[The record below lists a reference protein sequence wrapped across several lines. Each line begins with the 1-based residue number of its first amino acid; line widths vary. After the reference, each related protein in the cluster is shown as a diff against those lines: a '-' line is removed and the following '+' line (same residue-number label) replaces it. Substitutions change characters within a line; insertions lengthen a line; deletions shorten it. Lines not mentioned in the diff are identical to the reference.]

1 VFVEK
6 YSKFFWF
13 SYLFVNLYVVFTVSL
28 FLYLYTS
35 GSANNL
41 TDNHVY
47 ILIELSIRLAFSCG
61 IFIGANIFFLR
72 GGKLGTPI
80 VFITAWV
87 WVNFLYDYFAP
98 GAPLFRSI
106 DNFATTVINSR
117 LIFVLLITYLAVEIN
132 VKETTQAYLNE

>member
-1 VFVEK
+1 M
-6 YSKFFWF
+6 
-13 SYLFVNLYVVFTVSL
+13 
-28 FLYLYTS
+28 
-35 GSANNL
+35 
-41 TDNHVY
+41 
-47 ILIELSIRLAFSCG
+47 
-61 IFIGANIFFLR
+61 
-72 GGKLGTPI
+72 

-98 GAPLFRSI
+98 GAPLFGSI